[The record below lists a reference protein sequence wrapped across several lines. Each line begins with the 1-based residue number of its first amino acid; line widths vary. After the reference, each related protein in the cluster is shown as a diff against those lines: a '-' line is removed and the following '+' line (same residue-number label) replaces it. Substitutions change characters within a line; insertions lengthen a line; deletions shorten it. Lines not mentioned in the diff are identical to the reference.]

1 MWLGTDEG
9 LYRYDGYSLR
19 SYQHNPNNPR
29 TLSDNVAQ
37 VIYKDRSGTLWIGT
51 GYGGLDR
58 FDPALDAFTHYR
70 HDPNDSRSLR
80 SDQVWCIY
88 QDRAGSLWIGTTD
101 GLDRLDLATGSFTH
115 YSHPVG
121 DNAGGHAIR
130 AIYEDGQGSFLFGGA
145 DGRLYTLDPSGAR
158 LSRFPNRAIESSRHD
173 HGYIIRDFK
182 QDRAGTLWASS
193 LFENEVTALNTKTE
207 ELRRYSYNWKLPG
220 SREASLTTK
229 IHEDRNRVLW
239 VGTNRDGL
247 LKFDPERKSFARYST
262 QSAGTFPD
270 DHVWSL
276 FEDSEGNLWVGNAS
290 GVFRFQTG
298 PLPFVSYQ
306 REAGNPN
313 SLRSNKVHSVYA
325 DKRGFLW
332 IGTAEGLHR
341 LDRKTGQMVV
351 YQHDPRQPNSLSN
364 NDVSAI
370 KEDSSGTLW
379 IGTRGGGLN
388 RFDRATGRFTAY
400 RHNPKDPQSLHWD
413 KILCLSVEPG
423 GTLWAGTEEHGLSR
437 MDPSTGRFKEYR
449 HNPGDT
455 RSLSQN
461 QARSIL
467 VDRAGTLW
475 VGTNRG
481 LNRFE
486 RGHEGFTVYLHDERN
501 PASISNEGINAIYED
516 RQGTLWI
523 GTRRGLNRL
532 DRTRGSFVSFTTQDG
547 LANDAIQGIQED
559 SRGNLWLATQGG
571 LSEFV
576 PGTKAV
582 RNFAAQGGLP
592 EDFANPIG
600 TGDRS
605 SVTPEGDL
613 VFGSQYG
620 VTVFSP
626 DRVSA
631 NPYRPPVVLTDFLL
645 FNKPVPLSGKSPLQR
660 PIWATQAI
668 TLDHKQSIFTLE
680 FAALSYVAPE
690 RNRLRYKLE
699 GLETEWNEVGG
710 SRHVAT
716 YTELPPQT
724 YVFRVQ
730 GSNNDLVWN
739 ETGARLEITVL
750 PPWWGTW
757 WFRSV
762 ALLSIAGLGFAVYR
776 WRVRSLRLAAH
787 RLERVVEQRTRDLQT
802 ARDSANAANRAKSS
816 FLANMSH
823 ELRTPLN
830 AILGFSSLLSEGEV
844 SEKQRKDLNIINRSG
859 EHLLNLINDV
869 LDVAKVESG
878 RLELNVAP
886 CDLKCLMSDVRD
898 MMSARAAEKNLTL
911 RLVESPEFPPF
922 ASLDAVKLRQVLI
935 NLIGNAVKFTGQGA
949 VTLRTD
955 SLPVGDGRLLLTFE
969 VEDTGIGISEE
980 DQSRIFDAFVQAG
993 KADTR
998 KGTGLGLTISRQ
1010 FVELMGG
1017 TIQVASTLGKGTQ
1030 FRVQLPVDRV
1040 EKSEVTFFNTEAE
1053 RIVGVELGRPDYR
1066 VLIVDDAEENRL
1078 VLLRWMENAG
1088 FQVRL
1093 AEDGGQAVEV
1103 FQDWRPHFIWMDLRM
1118 ALMDGKEAVR
1128 RIRALGGG
1136 LDTRIAVVTA
1146 SAFASERDEVL
1157 AAGADDFIRK
1167 PYQRSEIFECMALHL
1182 GLQRIYGGK
1191 PKQEDKHPIPDLDA
1205 LPEHVVHELAAEVL
1219 TLDQRRIL
1227 DVIARTS
1234 EFDEAI
1240 AQKLTHLAGAGR
1252 YTAILVATK
1261 AYGKKS
1267 R

>member
-1 MWLGTDEG
+1 MRNLVIDLARKTITSHRALAVPGRVLLRIAKLALLSIGAVGLAAAPADQGIQKLPVIDRQDIRFVHLSIGGQPFNKRVLAINQDNYGFMWLGTDEG

-501 PASISNEGINAIYED
+501 PASISNDGINAIYED
-516 RQGTLWI
+516 HQGTLWI

-582 RNFAAQGGLP
+582 RNFAGQGGLP

-690 RNRLRYKLE
+690 RNRLRYKLD

-716 YTELPPQT
+716 YTELPPRT

-750 PPWWGTW
+750 PPWWATW
-757 WFRSV
+757 WFRSLMGV
-762 ALLSIAGLGFAVYR
+762 AFVGLIAGAYIV
-776 WRVRSLRLAAH
+776 RVNELKRR
-787 RLERVVEQRTRDLQT
+787 ERVLKVMVRQRTAELT
-802 ARDSANAANRAKSS
+802 EANAR
-816 FLANMSH
+816 
-823 ELRTPLN
+823 
-830 AILGFSSLLSEGEV
+830 
-844 SEKQRKDLNIINRSG
+844 
-859 EHLLNLINDV
+859 
-869 LDVAKVESG
+869 
-878 RLELNVAP
+878 
-886 CDLKCLMSDVRD
+886 
-898 MMSARAAEKNLTL
+898 
-911 RLVESPEFPPF
+911 
-922 ASLDAVKLRQVLI
+922 
-935 NLIGNAVKFTGQGA
+935 
-949 VTLRTD
+949 
-955 SLPVGDGRLLLTFE
+955 
-969 VEDTGIGISEE
+969 
-980 DQSRIFDAFVQAG
+980 
-993 KADTR
+993 
-998 KGTGLGLTISRQ
+998 
-1010 FVELMGG
+1010 
-1017 TIQVASTLGKGTQ
+1017 
-1030 FRVQLPVDRV
+1030 
-1040 EKSEVTFFNTEAE
+1040 
-1053 RIVGVELGRPDYR
+1053 
-1066 VLIVDDAEENRL
+1066 
-1078 VLLRWMENAG
+1078 
-1088 FQVRL
+1088 
-1093 AEDGGQAVEV
+1093 
-1103 FQDWRPHFIWMDLRM
+1103 
-1118 ALMDGKEAVR
+1118 
-1128 RIRALGGG
+1128 
-1136 LDTRIAVVTA
+1136 
-1146 SAFASERDEVL
+1146 
-1157 AAGADDFIRK
+1157 RK
-1167 PYQRSEIFECMALHL
+1167 PKRP
-1182 GLQRIYGGK
+1182 RK
-1191 PKQEDKHPIPDLDA
+1191 
-1205 LPEHVVHELAAEVL
+1205 
-1219 TLDQRRIL
+1219 
-1227 DVIARTS
+1227 
-1234 EFDEAI
+1234 
-1240 AQKLTHLAGAGR
+1240 
-1252 YTAILVATK
+1252 
-1261 AYGKKS
+1261 
-1267 R
+1267 